1 MRESVV
7 LKIGGRTGEGIDS
20 AGELLARMA
29 HEAGL
34 YVTTYRTF
42 PPIIKGGM
50 TSYEVRASTRPV
62 AARGDAVD
70 VLIAFDAENLGR
82 WRGECG
88 ESGVVVVDVDR
99 VTRSPAD
106 RRIVALPLSE
116 MARAA
121 GSPIVRNVVAVG
133 FLAAC
138 LGLPSEQ
145 GKVAIAKV
153 FGEKGEKVVEQ
164 NARAFA
170 AGYEAACGLMEAG
183 HLQPPRLAPPRRNG
197 GRLLLSGNEAM
208 AFGALAAR
216 CKVFAG
222 YPITPATEIMEWL
235 AEHLPYYGGT
245 VIQTEDEIAA
255 LCTVIGASYAGVRAM
270 TATSGPGFS
279 LMTEALGLAAM
290 TETPAV
296 IVDVQ
301 RPGPSAG
308 MPTKHEQSDIQHAL
322 YAGHGDL
329 PRIVIA
335 PGTVADCFHDIIAAF
350 NLADRHQCPVIV
362 LSDHDLALRKQ
373 TVDEAAFDVEGVVI
387 DRGRFAESA
396 EGFKRYALTEDGIS
410 PRALPGQPGFLFLAS
425 GDEHDDAGV
434 IDVDLPD
441 VRRKMVEKRMRKL
454 QHVDFEPY
462 RLHGR
467 PDAPNVAIGIGAVTG
482 PLAEAVGRLPDWT
495 FVQLRRLWP
504 FPTRELA
511 PVLAAATRIA
521 VVEHNALGHLDR
533 LIRAEMACHGKVQGI
548 RKYDGTPFT
557 PGELE
562 RALRALSEGGTV
574 GC

>member
-1 MRESVV
+1 MPVSVV
-7 LKIGGRTGEGIDS
+7 LKIGGKTGDGIDS

-42 PPIIKGGM
+42 PPIIKGGV
-50 TSYEVRASTRPV
+50 TSYEVRVSAEPV

-70 VLIAFDAENLGR
+70 VLIALDPENLER

-88 ESGVVVVDVDR
+88 AKGVVVVDADR
-99 VTRSPAD
+99 VTSPPVD
-106 RRIVALPLSE
+106 RRIVAVPLSE

-121 GSPIVRNVVAVG
+121 GSPIARNVVAVG

-138 LGLPSEQ
+138 LRLPPERGRAS
-145 GKVAIAKV
+145 IAKV
-153 FGEKGEKVVEQ
+153 FGDKGDRVVEQ

-170 AGYEAACGLMEAG
+170 AGYETARGLMEAG
-183 HLQPPRLAPPRRNG
+183 TLQLPHLAPPKRDG

-208 AFGALAAR
+208 AVGALAAQ
-216 CKVFAG
+216 CKVYAG

-235 AEHLPYYGGT
+235 AERLPSYGGT

-335 PGTVADCFHDIIAAF
+335 PGTVADCFHDIVAAF
-350 NLADRHQCPVIV
+350 NLADRFQCPVIV

-396 EGFKRYALTEDGIS
+396 EGFRRYALTADGVS
-410 PRALPGQPGFLFLAS
+410 PRALPGQPDFLFLAS
-425 GDEHDDAGV
+425 GDEHDDAGE
-434 IDVDLPD
+434 IDVDLPS

-454 QHVDFEPY
+454 QRVDYVPY
-462 RLHGR
+462 RMHGR
-467 PDAPNVAIGIGAVTG
+467 PNAPNVAIGIGAVTG
-482 PLAEAVGRLPDWT
+482 PLAEAVGRLSDWT
-495 FVQLRRLWP
+495 FVQLRRVWP
-504 FPTRELA
+504 FPARELA
-511 PVLAAATRIA
+511 PLLESATRVA
-521 VVEHNALGHLDR
+521 VVEHNALGQLER
-533 LIRAEMACHGKVQGI
+533 LVRAEVAGHGKVQGI

-574 GC
+574 AC